1 MNTDSPRA
9 RSDGLRSSERPVSQ
23 QFVYFS
29 ETFYTTSY
37 RNRAGERCQVFPDAF
52 VSASRSPVRLR
63 FDLPD
68 HNLWTLFGE
77 WIRTLDPERRAKTM
91 PERALHAKAYGAEH
105 AQRLFCAGSECE
117 GWGACCA
124 QHEYSWGAQ
133 RSRGGLKG
141 HPLGIS
147 RKTGG
152 NASSDRFR

>member
-1 MNTDSPRA
+1 MSSFSRRFCKRFALSGSFTVRSARPQPLDAVWRMDTNLRPR
-9 RSDGLRSSERPVSQ
+9 G
-23 QFVYFS
+23 
-29 ETFYTTSY
+29 
-37 RNRAGERCQVFPDAF
+37 
-52 VSASRSPVRLR
+52 
-63 FDLPD
+63 
-68 HNLWTLFGE
+68 
-77 WIRTLDPERRAKTM
+77 RRAKTM

-141 HPLGIS
+141 HPPGIS